1 MLIFVMTKSRYIT
14 MISRDITRMWKTAQ
28 KNRIHGTTKCLRT
41 VPDKTPCIVY
51 PICSL
56 GSCVPSLLLFLFFSD
71 QGTKFTKVS
80 MTSRGSVRSHSVR
93 HSGYG
98 KVVDDEKE
106 GLPNYTQVV
115 SVLVQMQARNV
126 TTHLQEWQ
134 GAGICFDTSKAFN
147 L

>member
-1 MLIFVMTKSRYIT
+1 
-14 MISRDITRMWKTAQ
+14 
-28 KNRIHGTTKCLRT
+28 
-41 VPDKTPCIVY
+41 
-51 PICSL
+51 
-56 GSCVPSLLLFLFFSD
+56 
-71 QGTKFTKVS
+71 

-126 TTHLQEWQ
+126 TTHLHVLIHQKRL
-134 GAGICFDTSKAFN
+134 TSRFILEKRQF
-147 L
+147 